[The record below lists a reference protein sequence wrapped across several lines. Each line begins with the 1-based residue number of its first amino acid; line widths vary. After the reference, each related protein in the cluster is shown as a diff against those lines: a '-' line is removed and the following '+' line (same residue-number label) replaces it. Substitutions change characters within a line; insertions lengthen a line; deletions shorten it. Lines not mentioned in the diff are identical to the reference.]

1 VWHSRLLRGQ
11 WSQITQKEWIK
22 AMEEEIQSLNENKT
36 FILTTLPIGKKTV
49 GTVLDD

>member
-1 VWHSRLLRGQ
+1 MESDY
-11 WSQITQKEWIK
+11 SKEWIK